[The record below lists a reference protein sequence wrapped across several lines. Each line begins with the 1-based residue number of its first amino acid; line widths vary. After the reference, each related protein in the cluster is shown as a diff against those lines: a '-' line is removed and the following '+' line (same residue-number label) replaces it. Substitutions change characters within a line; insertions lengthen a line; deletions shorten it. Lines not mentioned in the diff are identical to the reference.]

1 MLVHRRRERQLPHC
15 STHCRVGKHSL
26 SAGYIQ
32 SLHMHICINVYI
44 YINTRLSN
52 KSENYIFS
60 YIPLV
65 IYIYISQFNM
75 YVMLFIQSQLYQVL
89 ISQPHNIFL
98 NSKLKQPVV
107 LQIVQANVQ
116 GECAR
121 FVHAPLACFV
131 FRETGNGFDEFSD
144 AIITGFQR
152 IIGTLNT
159 SVMASQLY
167 NGLQYCIL

>member
-26 SAGYIQ
+26 SVGYIQ
-32 SLHMHICINVYI
+32 SLHMHICIYI

-60 YIPLV
+60 FIPLV
-65 IYIYISQFNM
+65 LYIYISQFNM
-75 YVMLFIQSQLYQVL
+75 YVMLNIYIYSQLYQVL
-89 ISQPHNIFL
+89 ISQPHIIFL
-98 NSKLKQPVV
+98 NSKLKGPPVV

-121 FVHAPLACFV
+121 FVHAPLACF
-131 FRETGNGFDEFSD
+131 
-144 AIITGFQR
+144 
-152 IIGTLNT
+152 TLW
-159 SVMASQLY
+159 
-167 NGLQYCIL
+167 